1 MSYFIVQ
8 NIHKTWETKV
18 IEFSLECERGT
29 MSCLLGPSGCGKSTV
44 LNIIAGLEKNDDM
57 GARSFE
63 SLRNRGDMGG
73 MRKESGSLPFDPFD
87 RLRDHRDREIP
98 GPFTIQLDGRNLE
111 TLPPSKRNIGMV
123 FQSGALFNHLTVEDN
138 VAYGLISQ
146 GMKKHQARAQAK
158 EYITLFGLSGFEKRM
173 PQTLSGGEKQRVA
186 LARTLITQPKLVLLD
201 EPFSALD
208 TDLRHRMAAQLR
220 KWQQELGFTA
230 IMVTHDEEEARTVA
244 DKIVRMG

>member
-1 MSYFIVQ
+1 MYFSVQ

-29 MSCLLGPSGCGKSTV
+29 MTCLLGPSGCGKSTV
-44 LNIIAGLEKNDDM
+44 LNIIAGLEQNDLL
-57 GARSFE
+57 AA
-63 SLRNRGDMGG
+63 LREPQGLLMI
-73 MRKESGSLPFDPFD
+73 E
-87 RLRDHRDREIP
+87 
-98 GPFTIQLDGRNLE
+98 LDSQRIDN
-111 TLPPSKRNIGMV
+111 LPPSKRNLGMV

-138 VAYGLISQ
+138 VAYGLISK
-146 GMKKHQARAQAK
+146 GIKKRQARERAK

-220 KWQQELGFTA
+220 QWQKELGFTA
-230 IMVTHDEEEARTVA
+230 IMVTHDEEEAKTVA
-244 DKIVRMG
+244 DTIVRMV

>member
-1 MSYFIVQ
+1 MSYFVVK

-29 MSCLLGPSGCGKSTV
+29 MTCLLGPSGCGKSTV

-57 GARSFE
+57 GSPRSFE

-73 MRKESGSLPFDPFD
+73 MRKESGSLPFDK
-87 RLRDHRDREIP
+87 LRDREIP
-98 GPFTIQLDGRNLE
+98 GPFTIQLDGVHLE

-138 VAYGLISQ
+138 VAYGLITQ
-146 GMKKHQARAQAK
+146 GIKKRQARAQAK

-220 KWQQELGFTA
+220 QWQKELGFTA
-230 IMVTHDEEEARTVA
+230 IMVTHDEEEAKTVA

>member
-1 MSYFIVQ
+1 MYFSVQ

-29 MSCLLGPSGCGKSTV
+29 MTCLLGPSGCGKSTV
-44 LNIIAGLEKNDDM
+44 LNIIAGLEQNDLL
-57 GARSFE
+57 AA
-63 SLRNRGDMGG
+63 LR
-73 MRKESGSLPFDPFD
+73 EPQ
-87 RLRDHRDREIP
+87 
-98 GPFTIQLDGRNLE
+98 GPLMIELDSQRIDN
-111 TLPPSKRNIGMV
+111 LPPSKRNIGMV

-146 GMKKHQARAQAK
+146 GIKKREARAQAK

-220 KWQQELGFTA
+220 QWQKELGFTA
-230 IMVTHDEEEARTVA
+230 IMVTHDDEEAKTVA
-244 DKIVRMG
+244 DTIVRMV

>member
-1 MSYFIVQ
+1 MYFSVQ
-8 NIHKTWETKV
+8 KLHKTWETKV

-29 MSCLLGPSGCGKSTV
+29 MTCLLGPSGCGKSTV
-44 LNIIAGLEKNDDM
+44 LNISAGLEQNDLL
-57 GARSFE
+57 AA
-63 SLRNRGDMGG
+63 LR
-73 MRKESGSLPFDPFD
+73 EPQ
-87 RLRDHRDREIP
+87 
-98 GPFTIQLDGRNLE
+98 GPLMIELDSQRIDN
-111 TLPPSKRNIGMV
+111 LPPSKRNIGMV

-146 GMKKHQARAQAK
+146 GIKKRQARAQAK

-220 KWQQELGFTA
+220 QWQKELGFTA
-230 IMVTHDEEEARTVA
+230 IMVTHDEEEAKTVA
-244 DKIVRMG
+244 DTIVRMV

>member
-29 MSCLLGPSGCGKSTV
+29 MTCLLGPSGCGKSTV
-44 LNIIAGLEKNDDM
+44 LNIIAGLEQNDDI
-57 GARSFE
+57 GARSFK
-63 SLRNRGDMGG
+63 SLRNRDDMGSP
-73 MRKESGSLPFDPFD
+73 RSLSLSKGSKSPLQ
-87 RLRDHRDREIP
+87 
-98 GPFTIQLDGRNLE
+98 IQLDGINIE
-111 TLPPSKRNIGMV
+111 NLPPAKRNIGMV

-138 VAYGLISQ
+138 VAYGLISK
-146 GMKKHQARAQAK
+146 GIKKRQARAQAK

-220 KWQQELGFTA
+220 QWQKELGFTA
-230 IMVTHDEEEARTVA
+230 IMVTHDEEEAKTVA
-244 DKIVRMG
+244 DTIVRMV